1 MYVYI
6 WCSQLCRRGTLDP
19 AKVKGKIVRCFRD
32 GKIKSVA
39 EGNEALSSG
48 AQGMILDNQ
57 KQNGKTTFGEPHVL
71 STVGTNNGH
80 AGPQSD
86 FYLTAT

>member
-1 MYVYI
+1 
-6 WCSQLCRRGTLDP
+6 
-19 AKVKGKIVRCFRD
+19 VRCVRG

-48 AQGMILDNQ
+48 AQGMILRNQ
-57 KQNGKTTFGEPHVL
+57 KRNGKTTFGEPHVL
-71 STVGTNNGH
+71 STVGTNGDH
-80 AGPQSD
+80 AGGQPD